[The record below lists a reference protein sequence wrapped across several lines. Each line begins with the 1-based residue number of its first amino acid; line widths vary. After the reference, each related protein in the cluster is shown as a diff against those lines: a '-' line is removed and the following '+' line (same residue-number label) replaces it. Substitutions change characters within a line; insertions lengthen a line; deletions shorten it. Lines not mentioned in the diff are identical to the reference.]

1 MMELMEWL
9 AVGTGALVGFVFLSP
24 NVDYILIIV
33 YYALFKS
40 RYGFDAIYNVAD
52 DDATYNCYKTQTK
65 EFKTY
70 ADYLR
75 IHRVAQPS
83 SYKRFRRYYDGLVKM
98 LLTRTIPIVLLPA
111 IIFWS
116 NWYYYLIGV
125 LIVFVGLLTYKR
137 FVKRKRV
144 GLYQRLMVFAVISDY
159 IKDTKKTK

>member
-9 AVGTGALVGFVFLSP
+9 AVGAGALIGFVFLSP
-24 NVDYILIIV
+24 NVDYILIII

-40 RYGFDAIYNVAD
+40 RYGFDAMYNAAD
-52 DDATYNCYKTQTK
+52 DEATYNYYKTQTK

-75 IHRVAQPS
+75 IHRAAQPS
-83 SYKRFRRYYDGLVKM
+83 SYERFRRYYDALVKM
-98 LLTRTIPIVLLPA
+98 LLTRTILIVLLLA
-111 IIFWS
+111 VVFWL

-125 LIVFVGLLTYKR
+125 LIVFVGLLAYRR

-144 GLYQRLMVFAVISDY
+144 GSYQRLMVFAVIRDY